1 MPYRVDL
8 PLDERPAE
16 VADRIRTLVGFLLS
30 SPIMTL
36 EEQEERAQRWG
47 VTTREVRNYLR
58 SARLE
63 IERLTDEGE
72 EERAAA
78 KAGFLARTRME
89 LRTLWQLGLDDNPR
103 YLNAFARLKQIEADI
118 AGFTRDEQEGA
129 ADVRI
134 TIAPPPE
141 KC

>member
-8 PLDERPAE
+8 PLEERPAE
-16 VADRIRTLVGFLLS
+16 VADRIRTLVGFLLG

-36 EEQEERAQRWG
+36 DEQEERAKRWG
-47 VTTREVRNYLR
+47 VSTREVRNYLR
-58 SARLE
+58 SARRE

-72 EERAAA
+72 DERAAA

-89 LRTLWQLGLDDNPR
+89 QRALWDLGMDNPR
-103 YLNAFARLKQIEADI
+103 YLNPFARLKQIEAEV
-118 AGFTRDEQEGA
+118 AGFTRDEQDGA
-129 ADVRI
+129 AAVSI